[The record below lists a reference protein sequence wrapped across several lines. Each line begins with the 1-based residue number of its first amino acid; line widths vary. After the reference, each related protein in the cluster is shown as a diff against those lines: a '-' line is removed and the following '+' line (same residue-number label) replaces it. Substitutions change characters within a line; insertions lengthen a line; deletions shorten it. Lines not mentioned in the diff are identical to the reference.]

1 MPEKLKEGLDEL
13 IDFYLDL
20 LPLELEQNFIDS
32 FRIGNQMML
41 EVYTTP
47 IDNEENTWIMIGATA
62 IIRGFPYS
70 LPT

>member
-20 LPLELEQNFIDS
+20 LPLELEQNLIDS

-47 IDNEENTWIMIGATA
+47 IDNEENT
-62 IIRGFPYS
+62 
-70 LPT
+70 

>member
-41 EVYTTP
+41 EVYITP
-47 IDNEENTWIMIGATA
+47 IDNEENT
-62 IIRGFPYS
+62 
-70 LPT
+70 

>member
-47 IDNEENTWIMIGATA
+47 IDNEENTEPMKL
-62 IIRGFPYS
+62 F
-70 LPT
+70 L